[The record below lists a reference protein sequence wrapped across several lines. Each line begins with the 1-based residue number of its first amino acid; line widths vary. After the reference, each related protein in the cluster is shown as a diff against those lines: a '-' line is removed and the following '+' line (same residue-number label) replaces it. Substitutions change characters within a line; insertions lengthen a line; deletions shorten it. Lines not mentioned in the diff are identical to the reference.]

1 VLHRNQALVL
11 QIAPKDDETKAL
23 QAYGGPVN
31 ELSAPEKFLLAMSTV
46 PRLTDK
52 LNILILILQFK
63 VNLSPSQPASIPY
76 YIVCFPSQIH
86 ILPPKASAT
95 GTPQQRRSCD
105 GDFGLLCPR

>member
-1 VLHRNQALVL
+1 LHWAVVL

-31 ELSAPEKFLLAMSTV
+31 ELSAPEQFLLAMSTV

-63 VNLSPSQPASIPY
+63 V
-76 YIVCFPSQIH
+76 
-86 ILPPKASAT
+86 ILPPSSTFCNAIGSINARQFSGKDNQS
-95 GTPQQRRSCD
+95 
-105 GDFGLLCPR
+105 FLW